1 MELVKDNG
9 LPLGPLKN
17 AAHKIWLAG
26 LGAFVQLEKA
36 GQESHRLFDHL
47 VEEGE
52 KLEQRLHEQHD
63 KTNQEKSAQS
73 VPDSL
78 SSKHKHSEDA
88 ANQEPDLRTL
98 LNQLSTEL
106 SHLTTI
112 VKSLQ
117 NDRQTAEQNKPRSA
131 SSHSSNHK
139 RKNRH

>member
-9 LPLGPLKN
+9 LTLGPLKN

-52 KLEQRLHEQHD
+52 KLEKRLHEQQD
-63 KTNQEKSAQS
+63 KASQDKSAQS

-78 SSKHKHSEDA
+78 SSKHEHTKNT
-88 ANQEPDLRTL
+88 ANQEPDIRTL

-106 SHLTTI
+106 THLTAI
-112 VKSLQ
+112 VKELQ
-117 NDRQTAEQNKPRSA
+117 NDQQTAEQSKPRSA

-139 RKNRH
+139 RKSRH